1 MHRNKKGRFRKA
13 VASYDDLLLR
23 VINALPDSV
32 SGPYSEETQQTLL
45 LPSCMEGR
53 GGVAAN
59 LWRDHLLPQ
68 LRDKNNWEPQ
78 REEMFFPASDAVPI
92 GGEVGVAMDDAVLS
106 LAQNGVDAS
115 DGDTDTIRK
124 TELFLSHAT
133 RLFKRRFS
141 DLAAIDFDVRVMSP
155 NVVLSPNAHFDASE
169 DVICAVGGSHTSVPL
184 YGPSV
189 SPSFFIASSCCTRD
203 GRGTTGCGT
212 VFLVGV
218 PVLTQKA
225 ALKLAI
231 VARDKGWPLCTPTEA
246 SSSFLWFVRDA
257 TSMAVSD
264 LTPTE
269 LRNAGV
275 REATPPRTSSTS
287 EHHAFTRHNERMFH
301 RSPLPDEL
309 PSGTVARVVFA
320 AKPFLRGS
328 YPSKLDE
335 GEQLLVTGAEN
346 VDVRYSITQED
357 ES

>member
-1 MHRNKKGRFRKA
+1 
-13 VASYDDLLLR
+13 
-23 VINALPDSV
+23 
-32 SGPYSEETQQTLL
+32 
-45 LPSCMEGR
+45 MEGR
-53 GGVAAN
+53 EEVAVT
-59 LWRDHLLPQ
+59 LWKDHLLPQ
-68 LRDKNNWEPQ
+68 LRDKKNWTPQ
-78 REEMFFPASDAVPI
+78 HEEMFFPASDAVPI
-92 GGEVGVAMDDAVLS
+92 EGEVRAAMNDAVLS
-106 LAQNGVDAS
+106 LAQ
-115 DGDTDTIRK
+115 DGGEDEDEEADTIRK
-124 TELFLSHAT
+124 TELFLSDAT

-155 NVVLSPNAHFDASE
+155 DVVLSPNAHFDSSE
-169 DVICAVGGSHTSVPL
+169 DVIRAVGGSHTSVPL

-225 ALKLAI
+225 ALHLAN
-231 VARDKGWPLCTPTEA
+231 VARDNGWPFCTPTEA

-257 TSMAVSD
+257 TSMAVSG
-264 LTPTE
+264 LTPSE

-275 REATPPRTSSTS
+275 REATPPHPSSTS
-287 EHHAFTRHNERMFH
+287 DHHAFTRHNERMFH

-335 GEQLLVTGAEN
+335 GRKLCVVGAEN
-346 VDVRYSITQED
+346 VDVRYSITQE
-357 ES
+357 